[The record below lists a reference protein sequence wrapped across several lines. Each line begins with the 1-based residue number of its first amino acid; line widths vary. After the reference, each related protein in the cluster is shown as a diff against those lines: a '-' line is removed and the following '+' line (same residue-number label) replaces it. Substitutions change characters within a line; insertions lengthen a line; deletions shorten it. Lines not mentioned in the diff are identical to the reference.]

1 MNTFR
6 RPMFRGGPIDSRGTG
21 ITSGLSYAKGGS
33 VNTPKRGLVDG
44 PGGYSGR
51 LKLIEA
57 LYKGGKNYG
66 GQGINY
72 LRNLFRGAPS
82 TSKELV
88 PSGYKFADDF
98 LGDFRRNL
106 GVTGGIRDIPG
117 VSPLLNLIARNPK
130 KSLGAGG
137 AFLLSDYTDM
147 LPSGETIARTLLPG
161 KLERAI
167 LGEEEVEE
175 KEDLPTIINK
185 LSASDILNKADKD
198 LQDKKVELKDMEES
212 IDIDKEVFAK
222 ALGRDKAIGQ
232 DFADMLLSYAG
243 KALKDDATV
252 RSSFSEFFE
261 EEAKRPSRA
270 RKIDDSAAALAINK
284 YIKGEISRAEM
295 NKLIELNRT
304 KIRDNIEM
312 NKEALTL
319 DTALQAAVKNGVGTS
334 KKSISVI
341 QSAIEQV
348 LPEFTFGGPL
358 PEGEGAAEK
367 INVGVIYVRDSAD
380 VKGAKEL
387 ITIDPSTGTLKVL
400 KTIF

>member
-6 RPMFRGGPIDSRGTG
+6 RPMFRGGKVDSRGTG
-21 ITSGLSYAKGGS
+21 IASGLSYAKGGS
-33 VNTPKRGLVDG
+33 VSPR
-44 PGGYSGR
+44 PGYI
-51 LKLIEA
+51 L
-57 LYKGGKNYG
+57 G
-66 GQGINY
+66 GQVLRTGLQAIPKYGKQGLAY
-72 LRNLFRGAPS
+72 LQNLMRGKPS
-82 TSKELV
+82 TSKEIV
-88 PSGYKFADDF
+88 PQGYKFGDDF

-106 GVTGGIRDIPG
+106 GVSGKFRDIPG
-117 VSPLLNLIARNPK
+117 VSPVLNLIARNPK
-130 KSLGAGG
+130 KSLGAGA
-137 AFLLSDYTDM
+137 AFGLSDYTEM

-161 KLERAI
+161 KVERAI
-167 LGEEEVEE
+167 FGEEEVEE
-175 KEDLPTIINK
+175 KQDLPTIINK
-185 LSASDILNKADKD
+185 LSTSDILNKADKD
-198 LQDKKVELKDMEES
+198 LQDKKVEPKNMEES
-212 IDIDKEVFAK
+212 INIDKEVFAK
-222 ALGRDKAIGQ
+222 ALGRDKARGQ

-367 INVGVIYVRDSAD
+367 ISVGVIYVRDSAD

>member
-6 RPMFRGGPIDSRGTG
+6 RPMFRGGKVDSRGTG

-33 VNTPKRGLVDG
+33 VQPR
-44 PGGYSGR
+44 PGYI
-51 LKLIEA
+51 L
-57 LYKGGKNYG
+57 G
-66 GQGINY
+66 GQVLRTGLQAIPKYGKQGLDY
-72 LRNLFRGAPS
+72 LRTLMRGKPS

-88 PSGYKFADDF
+88 PPGYKFGDDF

-106 GVTGGIRDIPG
+106 GVSGNFRDIPG
-117 VSPLLNLIARNPK
+117 VSPVLNLIARNPK
-130 KSLGAGG
+130 KSLGAGA
-137 AFLLSDYTDM
+137 AFGLSDYTEM
-147 LPSGETIARTLLPG
+147 LPSAETVARTLLPG

-175 KEDLPTIINK
+175 KQDLPTIINK

-198 LQDKKVELKDMEES
+198 LEDSKVEPKDMEES

-222 ALGRDKAIGQ
+222 ALGRDKARGQ

-367 INVGVIYVRDSAD
+367 ISVGVIYVRDSAD

>member
-1 MNTFR
+1 
-6 RPMFRGGPIDSRGTG
+6 
-21 ITSGLSYAKGGS
+21 
-33 VNTPKRGLVDG
+33 
-44 PGGYSGR
+44 
-51 LKLIEA
+51 
-57 LYKGGKNYG
+57 
-66 GQGINY
+66 
-72 LRNLFRGAPS
+72 
-82 TSKELV
+82 
-88 PSGYKFADDF
+88 
-98 LGDFRRNL
+98 
-106 GVTGGIRDIPG
+106 
-117 VSPLLNLIARNPK
+117 
-130 KSLGAGG
+130 
-137 AFLLSDYTDM
+137 
-147 LPSGETIARTLLPG
+147 
-161 KLERAI
+161 
-167 LGEEEVEE
+167 
-175 KEDLPTIINK
+175 
-185 LSASDILNKADKD
+185 
-198 LQDKKVELKDMEES
+198 MEES

-222 ALGRDKAIGQ
+222 ALGKDKARGQ

-243 KALKDDATV
+243 KALKPEATV
-252 RSSFSEFFE
+252 KSSFSEFFE

-367 INVGVIYVRDSAD
+367 ISVGVIYVRDSAD